1 MRQDAAKAMNAAYRL
16 LAYRDRSVNEIRE
29 RLKRK
34 EFQPAVISRVVE
46 ELTTLGYLDD
56 EKFAT
61 TYSESL
67 VRNKKVGPRYILNG
81 LAKKGVKKEIAQNA
95 VNDLFDDPLAEEG
108 EIKKLVEQK
117 TSLYKRSLTPLQK
130 KKRIYN
136 FLIRR
141 GFSYHAVMQ
150 VIGRREFGL

>member
-1 MRQDAAKAMNAAYRL
+1 MLQDAAKAMNAAYRL
-16 LAYRDRSVNEIRE
+16 LAYRDRSVSEIRE
-29 RLKRK
+29 CLKRK
-34 EFQPAVISRVVE
+34 EYQPAVISRVVE

-56 EKFAT
+56 ERFAKT
-61 TYSESL
+61 WSGSL
-67 VRNKKVGPRYILNG
+67 ARNKKVGPRYILNA
-81 LAKKGVKKEIAQNA
+81 LAKKGIKRDIAQNA
-95 VNDLFDDPLAEEG
+95 VSDLFDEPAAEEN

-117 TSLYKRSLTPLQK
+117 TSYKKSLTPLQK

>member
-1 MRQDAAKAMNAAYRL
+1 MNAAYRL
-16 LAYRDRSVNEIRE
+16 LAYRDRSVNEIRD

-34 EFQPAVISRVVE
+34 EFQPAVIGSVVE
-46 ELTTLGYLDD
+46 ELTKLGYLDD
-56 EKFAT
+56 EKFAAAWAG
-61 TYSESL
+61 SL
-67 VRNKKVGPRYILNG
+67 ARNKKVGPRYILNA
-81 LAKKGVKKEIAQNA
+81 LAKKGVDRTVAHNA
-95 VNDLFDDPLAEEG
+95 VSGLFDEPAAEEN
-108 EIKKLVEQK
+108 EIEALVEQK

-150 VIGRREFGL
+150 VIGRRKFGA